1 MGATNRGRNRELGEE
16 KTKETREESFSKREK
31 IWKLEEFPSEDSN
44 NSQRKERKNLENG
57 KGLQLQSSGKISKS
71 PPPNC
76 PPPQPAFTALS
87 TLRPQIPPNF
97 SKQHLRKTPHFH
109 SALPCFQ
116 HRLFLPLLPNVSTAA
131 VLLHHRLRPFKS

>member
-1 MGATNRGRNRELGEE
+1 MQRTEGETESLVRKKQRKPERRASARE
-16 KTKETREESFSKREK
+16 RK

-87 TLRPQIPPNF
+87 TLCPQIPPNF
-97 SKQHLRKTPHFH
+97 SKQHPRKTPHFH

-116 HRLFLPLLPNVSTAA
+116 HMLFPPLLPNVSTAA
-131 VLLHHRLRPFKS
+131 VLFHHRLRPFKS